1 MAFMLRDAEKV
12 TSSSDRFVHQ
22 EEEILYCGTR

>member
-12 TSSSDRFVHQ
+12 TSSSDCLVTQ
-22 EEEILYCGTR
+22 EEEILYFGTR